1 MLLNGSPLNSVP
13 LNGVA
18 GSAVVPVVPA
28 VPVAQGLAF
37 RWRLRVLVGG
47 VDVSARLTGGVS
59 VDRERG
65 AAGVASLVLQ
75 LAPGPV
81 LPSEWVGRPV
91 AIYYLSTA
99 QGVTTE
105 ALRYTGRIVKT
116 DWSALLRQL
125 SCQCGD
131 QLQQRGEALT
141 IEQID
146 ALTAGS
152 FWSADVFDPLAGRSR
167 WDYLQERMS
176 SIPASLDS
184 AADGSLRVSSW
195 YAGAPDFEFGAN
207 TTIYDSLSVSYA
219 DLTSLTNTVE
229 IEASYRFSRLWQWDI
244 TYGWSHPGTGGLA
257 GIQGFCVWR
266 HTDTELPTVEMIESA
281 AQKGGA
287 TMLSANYSR
296 LPPTGVYC
304 LPPMAWINNFTD
316 LLLGASWVAGRRWVQ
331 SVTERYALT
340 VIAEASVAQAGAVI
354 ARDSVAVDAGRE
366 DAQDWAGADFGG
378 VVGGE
383 IGGSPGS
390 GGEGVGSS
398 GGSPGGGDTT
408 GLAPGDLLDEPRRA
422 AAIACLL
429 NQAATTIIA
438 AHTATQIS
446 WDTPTSMVMGVDL
459 THTLKLDDQGVKAQ
473 AKCSRIADNFDL
485 LAGTAI
491 TTLGIAV
498 MRGGGSTSD
507 ALLPPAHV
515 KPPQPDLG
523 DGPAGSNSLPSQL
536 GGLNESPIY
545 SDSVD
550 GFAGNYSEDD
560 LDINAALVLFP
571 RRFTATVPEIPAIA
585 RDEQK
590 TDRAAIYRVAIPNDL
605 LEL

>member
-1 MLLNGSPLNSVP
+1 MLLGGSPLNSTP
-13 LNGVA
+13 LNGLI
-18 GSAVVPVVPA
+18 SAPPFVLTPIA
-28 VPVAQGLAF
+28 AGLAF
-37 RWRLRVLVGG
+37 RWRLRALVNGA
-47 VDVSARLTGGVS
+47 DVSARLTGSVS

-81 LPSEWVGRPV
+81 VPADWVGRTV
-91 AIYYLSTA
+91 VIYYISSA
-99 QGVTTE
+99 AGITTE
-105 ALRYTGRIVKT
+105 SLRYSGRIVKT
-116 DWSALLRQL
+116 DWNALLRQL

-146 ALTAGS
+146 MLTAGT
-152 FWSADVFDPLAGRSR
+152 FWSPDVFDPVAGRSR

-184 AADGSLRVSSW
+184 AADGTLRVSSW
-195 YAGAPDFEFGAN
+195 YAGAPDFEFGPN

-229 IEASYRFSRLWQWDI
+229 VEASYRFSRLWQWNI
-244 TYGWSHPGTGGLA
+244 TYGWSHPGRGGLE
-257 GIQGFCVWR
+257 GEQGFCVWR
-266 HTDTELPTVEMIESA
+266 RDSTELPTVDMIESA
-281 AQKGGA
+281 AQNGGA
-287 TMLSANYSR
+287 TMLSASYSP

-304 LPPMAWINNFTD
+304 LPPMAWINNYYPS

-331 SVTERYALT
+331 SVTERYALS

-354 ARDSVAVDAGRE
+354 ARDSVTVDASRA
-366 DAQDWAGADFGG
+366 DADEWAGADFAGS
-378 VVGGE
+378 VGGE
-383 IGGSPGS
+383 IGGST
-390 GGEGVGSS
+390 GGGGAGVGSS

-408 GLAPGDLLDEPRRA
+408 GLAPGDLTDEPRRA
-422 AAIACLL
+422 SAITCLL

-446 WDTPTSMVMGVDL
+446 WDAPTSMVMGVDL
-459 THTLKLDDQGVKAQ
+459 IHTLKLDDQGVKAQ
-473 AKCSRIADNFDL
+473 AKCSRIADEFDL

-491 TTLGIAV
+491 TTLSIAV
-498 MRGGGSTSD
+498 MRGGGVVSD
-507 ALLPPAHV
+507 ALRPPAYV
-515 KPPQPDLG
+515 TPAQPDLG
-523 DGPAGSNSLPSQL
+523 AGPLGSNALPSQL
-536 GGLNESPIY
+536 GGRNASPIY
-545 SDSVD
+545 DDEKD
-550 GFAGNYSEDD
+550 GFAGNYGEDD
-560 LDINAALVLFP
+560 TDINAGLVLFP

-585 RDEQK
+585 RDEQQ
-590 TDRAAIYRVAIPNDL
+590 TEHAAIYRVAIPNDL